1 MLLSVGCGKNWL
13 VRSASEV
20 EQNVV
25 SVERI
30 THYANDL
37 PAEAPRELPDNK
49 PSAGWPGAGEVEF
62 RWVKSCW
69 CVYGGTHVMYSEYSM
84 RYRPELDLVLK
95 EISLTVVCVSNFS
108 WFKWANLI

>member
-1 MLLSVGCGKNWL
+1 M
-13 VRSASEV
+13 RSASEV

-37 PAEAPRELPDNK
+37 SPEAPRELPDSK
-49 PSAGWPGAGEVEF
+49 PPPGWPGAGEVEF
-62 RWVKSCW
+62 RWVKPYWLLARSI
-69 CVYGGTHVMYSEYSM
+69 HVTCSEYSM

-95 EISLTVVCVSNFS
+95 EISLTIVCIPLSVY
-108 WFKWANLI
+108 LT

>member
-1 MLLSVGCGKNWL
+1 MGCGKNWL

-37 PAEAPRELPDNK
+37 PSEAPRELPDSK
-49 PSAGWPGAGEVEF
+49 PPAGWPGAGEVEF
-62 RWVKSCW
+62 R
-69 CVYGGTHVMYSEYSM
+69 
-84 RYRPELDLVLK
+84 
-95 EISLTVVCVSNFS
+95 
-108 WFKWANLI
+108 